1 MQLCVPR
8 GRQKRASICLACL
21 YRASYGPLRAAAAY
35 AFLRCRHFD
44 LIYSLFLGVRFVAQ
58 PRARQQGSVCS
69 ALHRAR
75 FARKARVQR
84 RQKVAL
90 LLEVSLFSRAS
101 CDASDA
107 IRSRAWYTPFSCGC
121 VQLVPE
127 HGGTCPSTL
136 HMEGTWPAGQ
146 VRVASVRARCVLR
159 AHGCV
164 CVVRCARAA
173 GKQGSVEEVSFQ
185 FCGRVGRIGRG
196 ARSARVGCCPAGC
209 VQVRRAALL
218 PAAQFQ

>member
-1 MQLCVPR
+1 MSKIPHPSFMNR
-8 GRQKRASICLACL
+8 PPACL

-44 LIYSLFLGVRFVAQ
+44 LIYSLFLGVRFAAQ

-75 FARKARVQR
+75 FARKARAQR
-84 RQKVAL
+84 RQRIAFL

-107 IRSRAWYTPFSCGC
+107 IRSWAWYTPFSCGC

-146 VRVASVRARCVLR
+146 VRVASMRARCVLR

-196 ARSARVGCCPAGC
+196 ARSACVGCCPAGC